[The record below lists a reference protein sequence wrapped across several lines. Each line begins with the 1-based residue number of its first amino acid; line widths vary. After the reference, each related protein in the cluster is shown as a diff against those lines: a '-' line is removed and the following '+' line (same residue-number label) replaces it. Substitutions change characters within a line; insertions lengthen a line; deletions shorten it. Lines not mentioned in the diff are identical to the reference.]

1 MEGREAR
8 SRAPSLK
15 AGAAQTA
22 EMVKKLAEPQCE
34 NVAGNKQMSSKSF
47 ELPIPDAS
55 PSPCVG
61 APVLFP
67 PSGLS
72 KLHEDVL
79 ETDEQVQNLDSNRL
93 EQLRRRAESAAL
105 RKLAELEQERTRR
118 LQVDAERARVRRS
131 RKTDKNRL
139 TGARNDAERRRFRL
153 LRERSEVDEGYP
165 EFVDE
170 ITSVP
175 ETASEGTLPM
185 GIRPVEET
193 SLQAPNVQQQDLG
206 ILAPAAVAQQVLEEI
221 IDVVVQFIVDVYA
234 KIEQNRLNYTR
245 THQNELRFDSNR
257 GLMDH
262 LSSEINDGPP
272 GLRVILPSS
281 FQGGPRAMHQSY
293 QDAMAIVAKY
303 GKPDYFLTF
312 TCNPQWRKIV
322 DNPYPGQNSS
332 DPPDL
337 VTCAFNRKLAVLQDC
352 LFKKAFLAVSS
363 STSQSWNGRSED
375 YPTVIWFSLWQPT

>member
-1 MEGREAR
+1 MEGRKAR

-15 AGAAQTA
+15 AGAAQPA

-34 NVAGNKQMSSKSF
+34 NDIPSALSAPLQEKSIPATRIRKRTIQQLSEAAAGDEKMSSHTSTAGYPVKAQPCRTAVEQQHEVVGYTQ

-72 KLHEDVL
+72 KLHGDVL

-105 RKLAELEQERTRR
+105 RRLAELEQERARR

-139 TGARNDAERRRFRL
+139 TGARKDAERRRFRL
-153 LRERSEVDEGYP
+153 SRERSEVDECYP

-175 ETASEGTLPM
+175 ESASEGTLPM

-193 SLQAPNVQQQDLG
+193 SLQAPNVHQQDLG

-221 IDVVVQFIVDVYA
+221 IDVVVGSISAESLATSREAEVV
-234 KIEQNRLNYTR
+234 
-245 THQNELRFDSNR
+245 
-257 GLMDH
+257 G
-262 LSSEINDGPP
+262 
-272 GLRVILPSS
+272 LPSPPIRDLGTALS
-281 FQGGPRAMHQSY
+281 MTEPKENHLGPLDLDVRYGHCGALFFNNEAKKQK
-293 QDAMAIVAKY
+293 DAQY
-303 GKPDYFLTF
+303 L
-312 TCNPQWRKIV
+312 
-322 DNPYPGQNSS
+322 
-332 DPPDL
+332 L
-337 VTCAFNRKLAVLQDC
+337 
-352 LFKKAFLAVSS
+352 
-363 STSQSWNGRSED
+363 
-375 YPTVIWFSLWQPT
+375 